1 LEDNCFLAAFIPALE
16 STSSTFASS
25 EYCSGQFFPNL
36 ESTEQMWFLTGTCTN
51 VKDNRRYIPVHELS
65 RSFSPTACQ
74 ILPVAHALTG
84 CDTTSSLFRI
94 GKKSVFK
101 LLRNCPEQYSEL
113 ATGPL
118 PVFFEGIMTSYF
130 LQNLICSCKGKV
142 MCDRSCVCNEQNM
155 CCTELCPCQG
165 SDFCQS

>member
-1 LEDNCFLAAFIPALE
+1 
-16 STSSTFASS
+16 
-25 EYCSGQFFPNL
+25 
-36 ESTEQMWFLTGTCTN
+36 MWFLTGTCTN

-118 PVFFEGIMTSYF
+118 PVFFERIMTSDF
-130 LQNLICSCKGKV
+130 LQNRKFLHIPFANKGIDAIKISNILNRKRNSTIFQKSICSHY
-142 MCDRSCVCNEQNM
+142 
-155 CCTELCPCQG
+155 LL
-165 SDFCQS
+165 